1 MTNPPNIGRRAL
13 LKSSAAAVSLAM
25 FEGVGLAQDRTVTTA
40 PAAQGA
46 PANTEWRGYAND
58 LASTRY
64 AALDQID
71 SSNFNNLQVAWSF
84 NSNAL
89 GPRVDVNWQSTPI
102 LANGRLFTTAGTRR
116 DVLALHPGTGE
127 LLWIYR
133 MDEGERTGS
142 RGGPGFGCS
151 YWTDGT
157 AERVIFT
164 TIGYQMVSLDAK
176 TGLLDPGFG
185 RNGVVDLRDEFDQ
198 EVDKVKPVVGIHSA
212 PLVIG
217 TTIVVGNA
225 PTAAIK
231 GYVRAY
237 DVLTGRRKWIFHT
250 IPRAG
255 EFGADTW
262 TDQTQRENAKNAGAW
277 AQMSADP
284 ELGLVYIP
292 VELPAADQVG
302 VTRRGNA
309 LFSESIVAVD
319 IETGVR
325 RWHYQLQHHG
335 LWDRDIPCAP
345 ILCDIPQ
352 NGKVIKALAQPTKQA
367 FLYVLDRT
375 NGKPVWP
382 IPEAKVTPGDVPGE
396 WYSPTQPKP
405 SKPPAFDKQGVT
417 EADLA
422 DWTPAI
428 KARVLEI
435 ARHYRMGPLWT
446 APSWSKPG
454 GPWGTMIMPGTQ
466 GGANWGGASYDP
478 EIHIVYVY
486 SKTVLEAP
494 LIGYAADGKTILM
507 IANNQSKNTFDAGGG
522 GFLGARARAMDLGT
536 NDAIDAPIVPE
547 LFSIEGLPIHK
558 PPYGRI
564 SALDLKTGTLL
575 WQSVH
580 GETPDIIKNHRL
592 LKGVSIPR
600 TGQAGILGTL
610 TTRTLVICGDAG
622 LFTDETGRKGA
633 RLRAYDK
640 ITGREVGAVFSPKP
654 QTGAA
659 MTYMFEGRQYIVN
672 AVSTGAGADL
682 IAYRLPA
689 GTRA

>member
-1 MTNPPNIGRRAL
+1 VAADGLIYVGSLVKGQAYKLEVEVKSAKGSVMQTRAQTYPTQQGN
-13 LKSSAAAVSLAM
+13 VSLGDDTIVGGKQVWNAWANQAG
-25 FEGVGLAQDRTVTTA
+25 FSRVANAQWSAVAAFDEGRSMLVASSRAADGTA
-40 PAAQGA
+40 PG
-46 PANTEWRGYAND
+46 RLYLVD
-58 LASTRY
+58 LAS
-64 AALDQID
+64 
-71 SSNFNNLQVAWSF
+71 
-84 NSNAL
+84 
-89 GPRVDVNWQSTPI
+89 
-102 LANGRLFTTAGTRR
+102 
-116 DVLALHPGTGE
+116 
-127 LLWIYR
+127 
-133 MDEGERTGS
+133 
-142 RGGPGFGCS
+142 
-151 YWTDGT
+151 
-157 AERVIFT
+157 
-164 TIGYQMVSLDAK
+164 
-176 TGLLDPGFG
+176 
-185 RNGVVDLRDEFDQ
+185 
-198 EVDKVKPVVGIHSA
+198 DKG
-212 PLVIG
+212 
-217 TTIVVGNA
+217 
-225 PTAAIK
+225 
-231 GYVRAY
+231 
-237 DVLTGRRKWIFHT
+237 
-250 IPRAG
+250 
-255 EFGADTW
+255 
-262 TDQTQRENAKNAGAW
+262 
-277 AQMSADP
+277 
-284 ELGLVYIP
+284 
-292 VELPAADQVG
+292 LPA
-302 VTRRGNA
+302 TY
-309 LFSESIVAVD
+309 
-319 IETGVR
+319 
-325 RWHYQLQHHG
+325 W
-335 LWDRDIPCAP
+335 
-345 ILCDIPQ
+345 
-352 NGKVIKALAQPTKQA
+352 
-367 FLYVLDRT
+367 
-375 NGKPVWP
+375 
-382 IPEAKVTPGDVPGE
+382 
-396 WYSPTQPKP
+396 
-405 SKPPAFDKQGVT
+405 
-417 EADLA
+417 
-422 DWTPAI
+422 
-428 KARVLEI
+428 
-435 ARHYRMGPLWT
+435 
-446 APSWSKPG
+446 
-454 GPWGTMIMPGTQ
+454 PGTQ

-478 EIHIVYVY
+478 ESHIVYVY

>member
-1 MTNPPNIGRRAL
+1 MTNPSDISRRAL
-13 LKSSAAAVSLAM
+13 LRSTAAGASLAL
-25 FEGVGLAQDRTVTTA
+25 FEGVGLAQETIGQARS
-40 PAAQGA
+40 A
-46 PANTEWRGYAND
+46 PANSEWRGYAND

-64 AALDQID
+64 SALDQID
-71 SSNFNNLQVAWSF
+71 ATNFNQLQVAWSF

-102 LANGRLFTTAGTRR
+102 IANGRLFTTAGVRR
-116 DVLALHPGTGE
+116 DIVALHPGTGE
-127 LLWIYR
+127 LLWLYCL
-133 MDEGERTGS
+133 DEGERTGS

-157 AERVIFT
+157 HERVIFT
-164 TIGYQMVSLDAK
+164 TIGYQMVSLDAR
-176 TGLLDPGFG
+176 TGLPDPTFG
-185 RNGVVDLRDEFDQ
+185 KGGVVDLRDDFDQ
-198 EVDKVKPVVGIHSA
+198 DIDHVKPVVGIHSA
-212 PLVIG
+212 PLIVG
-217 TTIVVGNA
+217 TTVVVGNA

-231 GYVRAY
+231 GYVRGF
-237 DVLTGRRKWIFHT
+237 DVRTGKRKWIFHT

-255 EFGADTW
+255 ESGADSW
-262 TDQTQRENAKNAGAW
+262 VDQAERENARNTGAW

-319 IETGVR
+319 IETGMR

-382 IPEAKVTPGDVPGE
+382 IPEAKVEPGDVPGE

-446 APSWSKPG
+446 APAWSKPG

-478 EIHIVYVY
+478 ESHIVYVY

-494 LIGYAADGKTILM
+494 LIGYAADGKTIVM

-640 ITGREVGAVFSPKP
+640 TTGREVGAVFSPKP

-689 GTRA
+689 ATRA

>member
-1 MTNPPNIGRRAL
+1 
-13 LKSSAAAVSLAM
+13 
-25 FEGVGLAQDRTVTTA
+25 
-40 PAAQGA
+40 
-46 PANTEWRGYAND
+46 
-58 LASTRY
+58 
-64 AALDQID
+64 
-71 SSNFNNLQVAWSF
+71 
-84 NSNAL
+84 
-89 GPRVDVNWQSTPI
+89 
-102 LANGRLFTTAGTRR
+102 
-116 DVLALHPGTGE
+116 
-127 LLWIYR
+127 
-133 MDEGERTGS
+133 
-142 RGGPGFGCS
+142 
-151 YWTDGT
+151 
-157 AERVIFT
+157 
-164 TIGYQMVSLDAK
+164 
-176 TGLLDPGFG
+176 
-185 RNGVVDLRDEFDQ
+185 
-198 EVDKVKPVVGIHSA
+198 
-212 PLVIG
+212 
-217 TTIVVGNA
+217 
-225 PTAAIK
+225 
-231 GYVRAY
+231 
-237 DVLTGRRKWIFHT
+237 
-250 IPRAG
+250 
-255 EFGADTW
+255 
-262 TDQTQRENAKNAGAW
+262 
-277 AQMSADP
+277 
-284 ELGLVYIP
+284 
-292 VELPAADQVG
+292 
-302 VTRRGNA
+302 
-309 LFSESIVAVD
+309 
-319 IETGVR
+319 
-325 RWHYQLQHHG
+325 
-335 LWDRDIPCAP
+335 
-345 ILCDIPQ
+345 
-352 NGKVIKALAQPTKQA
+352 
-367 FLYVLDRT
+367 
-375 NGKPVWP
+375 
-382 IPEAKVTPGDVPGE
+382 
-396 WYSPTQPKP
+396 
-405 SKPPAFDKQGVT
+405 
-417 EADLA
+417 
-422 DWTPAI
+422 
-428 KARVLEI
+428 
-435 ARHYRMGPLWT
+435 
-446 APSWSKPG
+446 
-454 GPWGTMIMPGTQ
+454 MPGTQ

-478 EIHIVYVY
+478 ESHIVYVY

>member
-1 MTNPPNIGRRAL
+1 MTNPPDISRRAI
-13 LKSSAAAVSLAM
+13 LKSTAAAASLAM
-25 FEGVGLAQDRTVTTA
+25 FEGVGLTQA
-40 PAAQGA
+40 PGAAAAPGA
-46 PANTEWRGYAND
+46 LANSQWPGYAND

-71 SSNFNNLQVAWSF
+71 AANFNLLQVAWSF
-84 NSNAL
+84 NTNAL

-102 LANGRLFTTAGTRR
+102 IANGRLFTTAGARR
-116 DVLALHPGTGE
+116 DIIALHPGTGE
-127 LLWIYR
+127 LLWFYR
-133 MDEGERTGS
+133 LDEGKRTGS

-157 AERVIFT
+157 NERVIFT
-164 TIGYQMVSLDAK
+164 TTGYQMVSLDAK
-176 TGLLDPGFG
+176 TGLPDPAFG
-185 RNGVVDLRDEFDQ
+185 KNGIVDLRDDFDQ
-198 EVDKVKPVVGIHSA
+198 EVDKVRPVIGIHSA
-212 PLVIG
+212 PMIVG
-217 TTIVVGNA
+217 TTVVIGNA
-225 PTAAIK
+225 PTAAVK
-231 GYVRAY
+231 GYVRAF
-237 DVLTGRRKWIFHT
+237 DVRSGRRKWIFHT
-250 IPRAG
+250 IPLAG

-262 TDQTQRENAKNAGAW
+262 VDQTERENAKNTGAW

-302 VTRRGNA
+302 VTRRGTA
-309 LFSESIVAVD
+309 LFSETIVAVE

-335 LWDRDIPCAP
+335 LWDRDIPCAA
-345 ILCDIPQ
+345 ILCDIPH
-352 NGKVIKALAQPTKQA
+352 NGKIIKALAQPTKQA
-367 FLYVLDRT
+367 WLYVLDRT

-382 IPEAKVTPGDVPGE
+382 IPEVKAEPGDVPGE

-422 DWTPAI
+422 DWTPEI
-428 KARVLEI
+428 KARALAI
-435 ARHYRMGPLWT
+435 AKHYKMGPLWT
-446 APSWSKPG
+446 APVWSKPG

-478 EIHIVYVY
+478 ESHIVYVY

-494 LIGYAADGKTILM
+494 LIGYAADGKTVVM
-507 IANNQSKNTFDAGGG
+507 ISNNQAKNTFDAGGG
-522 GFLGARARAMDLGT
+522 GFYGARRQALGLGV
-536 NDAIDAPIVPE
+536 DESIDAPIVPE
-547 LFSIEGLPIHK
+547 LFSIEGLPLHK

-580 GETPDIIKNHRL
+580 GDTPDVIKNHRL
-592 LKGVSIPR
+592 LKGVNIPR

-610 TTRTLVICGDAG
+610 TTKTLVICGDAG
-622 LFTDETGRKGA
+622 LFTDENGLKGA

-640 ITGREVGAVFSPKP
+640 MTGREVGAVFSPKP

-689 GTRA
+689 GRLD